1 MISGVKRR
9 ETAAEGAKLFIT
21 PETLCQRLRRETDR
35 KKIIEITGKKNKFL
49 DFLFGSVT
57 IQLFHYVGLRIDKIT
72 SQTQLS
78 TETEREFELNQ
89 KKTLFSE
96 LKEISSDFFLK
107 EIEIFEKEVLIE
119 QEIIKNAIDQR
130 KQKLDKEVIF
140 NKNLKFLRSQL
151 ISIFRNYPNQFFY
164 DYIGK
169 ILGLSDT
176 TRKEILQNAA
186 EFKPT
191 QIEIEKEMKREYEDE
206 FIELA
211 VFNRIK
217 KIINEKWEIIVP
229 KQLEMQSVIL
239 RRLESDIIKFLSD
252 KIPFSEKALS
262 SYLESGELKLKII
275 ELIKGSC
282 LNDRFYEEIESSML
296 NLLNG
301 ELHKQA
307 LRGSNSFLNFMSNL
321 LEISLDEVM
330 RFLDLHEIKNVTNF
344 CQALS
349 LEIGE
354 IEEKLESKLISDSDL
369 FRLGTRGSLVQAQKT
384 LETLKVE
391 ERIPETLYDLTLE
404 DLYAGKTP
412 IFDKLLDEICK
423 RVKISPESLKSLIE
437 KNKMLKQIIKDT
449 DIRDIE
455 QIRLSL
461 KMDNILKEISRDIF
475 YTLITNFL
483 RSISRVVEQYQKI
496 KKDKEIFLIAL
507 NRIFDLKSS
516 ENWIKVKVEDLI
528 IKKIMDRQKEIL
540 DLVENKDP
548 FFINGFIWARLSDK
562 TIKKALEE
570 LKQTNSPVY
579 EYVKPLPLSFD
590 NIPPISYATAY
601 DMCIR
606 IENSLQKKRLESE
619 KRKAKETVMKT
630 VKTKQAFKDADT
642 YGWLEKRINM
652 SIMRIGKIQPSQLYW
667 KDQDSD
673 KLSKII
679 LLHTQVKRGQAICPE
694 CGEKVD
700 LEKCDIH
707 GPCTPKS
714 ASIIDT
720 LAKFYSF
727 SMDKL
732 KKIDFKS
739 AKNFVLQTASP
750 ILKTRLGH
758 EPTTEEYE
766 KLLEG
771 EILELGKLLGD
782 DIGKKLN
789 KVLYKTWRKKELG
802 R

>member
-1 MISGVKRR
+1 MISGVRRR

-21 PETLCQRLRRETDR
+21 SETLCQRLRREIDR
-35 KKIIEITGKKNKFL
+35 KKIIEITGKKSKFL
-49 DFLFGSVT
+49 DFLLGSVT

-78 TETEREFELNQ
+78 TETEKEFELSQ

-96 LKEISSDFFLK
+96 LKDFSSDFFLK
-107 EIEIFEKEVLIE
+107 EIEIFEKEVLLE
-119 QEIIKNAIDQR
+119 QEIIKNAINQR
-130 KQKLDKEVIF
+130 KEKIDKDVIF
-140 NKNLKFLRSQL
+140 TQNLKFLRSQL
-151 ISIFRNYPNQFFY
+151 ISLFRNYPNQCFY
-164 DYIGK
+164 DYLGK
-169 ILGLSDT
+169 ILGISET

-217 KIINEKWEIIVP
+217 KIINDKWEIMVP

-239 RRLESDIIKFLSD
+239 KRLESDIIKFLID
-252 KIPFSEKALS
+252 KIPFSEKALNS
-262 SYLESGELKLKII
+262 HLESGILKLKII
-275 ELIKGSC
+275 EIIKDSC
-282 LNDRFYEEIESSML
+282 KNDHFYEEIESSII
-296 NLLNG
+296 NLLNI

-307 LRGSNSFLNFMSNL
+307 SKGSNSFLDFMSNL
-321 LEISLDEVM
+321 LQISLDEVM
-330 RFLDLHEIKNVTNF
+330 RFLEVHEIKNVTNF
-344 CQALS
+344 CQALT

-369 FRLGTRGSLVQAQKT
+369 FRLGDRGPLVQAQKT
-384 LETLKVE
+384 LESLKVE
-391 ERIPETLYDLTLE
+391 ERVPETLYEMTLE
-404 DLYAGKTP
+404 DLFSGKTP
-412 IFDKLLDEICK
+412 IFGKLLNEVCK
-423 RVKISPESLKSLIE
+423 RVNISPETLKSLIE
-437 KNKMLKQIIKDT
+437 KDKLLKQIFKDSE
-449 DIRDIE
+449 IRDIE

-461 KMDNILKEISRDIF
+461 KMDNILKEISREIF

-483 RSISRVVEQYQKI
+483 RSISRIVEQYQKI
-496 KKDKEIFLIAL
+496 KRDKEIFLIAI

-528 IKKIMDRQKEIL
+528 INKIMDRQKEIV

-570 LKQTNSPVY
+570 LKKTNSPVY
-579 EYVKPLPLSFD
+579 EDIKPLSLSFD

-606 IENSLQKKRLESE
+606 IEKGLQTKRLESK
-619 KRKAKETVMKT
+619 KRKAKEEVMKT
-630 VKTKQAFKDADT
+630 AETKQVFKDADT

-652 SIMRIGKIQPSQLYW
+652 SLMRIGKIQPSQLYW
-667 KDQDSD
+667 KEEDSN

-679 LLHTQVKRGQAICPE
+679 LLHTQVKRGQEICPE
-694 CGEKVD
+694 CGENVN

-707 GPCTPKS
+707 GPCIPKK
-714 ASIIDT
+714 ASLIDT

-727 SMDKL
+727 SVDKL
-732 KKIDFKS
+732 KKVDFSS
-739 AKNFVLQTASP
+739 ATNFVLQTASP
-750 ILKTRLGH
+750 ILKKRLGH
-758 EPTTEEYE
+758 EPKIEEYE

-771 EILELGKLLGD
+771 EILELGKVLGE

-789 KVLYKTWRKKELG
+789 KALYKTWRKKELG